1 MLHTIDGFRRI
12 GEENAFAVLAR
23 AGELAAKGKD
33 IINLGIGQPDFR
45 TPDHIVEAAIKALR
59 DGEHGYTPATGIPK
73 LREAVAADILRRT
86 GVEVSPGRVIIVP
99 GGKITMF
106 AAIEMFGEPGADILY
121 PDPGFPIYR
130 SMIEFTGAR
139 PVPIP
144 IREANGFAFSA
155 EETLSL
161 ITPETR
167 LIILNSPAN
176 PTGGVTPK
184 AEIDARVREVA
195 QVVQI
200 SELLDRKP
208 RALSGGQRQ
217 RVALGRAIIR
227 RPSVFLMDEPL
238 SNLDAKLR
246 LHTRGELKRFQ
257 RELATTTI
265 YVTHD
270 QAEAMT
276 LADRVAIMSGGLLQ
290 QVGPPKDVYARPGN
304 AFVAGFLGSPPM
316 NLLTTTISS
325 RDGEPV
331 LLVGEQAIPAR
342 GSLADRLQRVINS
355 EGKVQFGLR
364 PEDVLLGQGSASAT
378 SGEVFVVE
386 DLGNERLITLDPGG
400 QFMVARAPAD
410 FPAEM
415 GQKLSFSFDPGRAH
429 LFDIVTG
436 LRVD

>member
-1 MLHTIDGFRRI
+1 MTSRAPRGEGRSAPVSFEKVTKRFGNVLAVDALDLEVPNGEMLVLLGPSGCGKTTSLRMLAGLESISDGAIRI
-12 GEENAFAVLAR
+12 GETVVNNLPPRSRDIAMVFQSYALYAHLSVYENLAY
-23 AGELAAKGKD
+23 
-33 IINLGIGQPDFR
+33 P
-45 TPDHIVEAAIKALR
+45 LR
-59 DGEHGYTPATGIPK
+59 VRK
-73 LREAVAADILRRT
+73 L
-86 GVEVSPGRVIIVP
+86 S
-99 GGKITMF
+99 
-106 AAIEMFGEPGADILY
+106 
-121 PDPGFPIYR
+121 
-130 SMIEFTGAR
+130 
-139 PVPIP
+139 
-144 IREANGFAFSA
+144 
-155 EETLSL
+155 
-161 ITPETR
+161 
-167 LIILNSPAN
+167 
-176 PTGGVTPK
+176 K

-200 SELLDRKP
+200 SELLERKP

-276 LADRVAIMSGGLLQ
+276 LADRVAIMNGGLLQ
-290 QVGPPKDVYARPGN
+290 QVGPPKSVYARPAN

-316 NLLTTTISS
+316 NLLTATVSA

-331 LLVGEQAIPAR
+331 LLVGDHAVPAR
-342 GSLADRLQRVINS
+342 GSLGERLQRIINS
-355 EGKVQFGLR
+355 ESNVQFGLR
-364 PEDVLLGQGSASAT
+364 PEDVRLEPGDPGASA

-386 DLGNERLITLDPGG
+386 DLGNERLITLDLGR
-400 QFMVARAPAD
+400 QFLVARAPAD
-410 FPAEM
+410 YPAEM
-415 GQKLSFSFDPGRAH
+415 GQTLAFSFNPERAH
-429 LFDIVTG
+429 LFDSVTG

>member
-1 MLHTIDGFRRI
+1 MTSRAAQGEGRSAPVAFQKVSKRFGNVVAVDALDLDVPNGEMLVLLGPSGCGKTTSLRMLAGLESISDGTIRI
-12 GEENAFAVLAR
+12 GETVVNALPPRARDIAMVFQSYALYAHLSVYENLAY
-23 AGELAAKGKD
+23 
-33 IINLGIGQPDFR
+33 P
-45 TPDHIVEAAIKALR
+45 LR
-59 DGEHGYTPATGIPK
+59 VRK
-73 LREAVAADILRRT
+73 L
-86 GVEVSPGRVIIVP
+86 S
-99 GGKITMF
+99 
-106 AAIEMFGEPGADILY
+106 
-121 PDPGFPIYR
+121 
-130 SMIEFTGAR
+130 
-139 PVPIP
+139 
-144 IREANGFAFSA
+144 
-155 EETLSL
+155 
-161 ITPETR
+161 
-167 LIILNSPAN
+167 
-176 PTGGVTPK
+176 K

-200 SELLDRKP
+200 SELLERKP

-290 QVGPPKDVYARPGN
+290 QVGPPKEVYARPGN

-331 LLVGEQAIPAR
+331 LLVGDRAIPAR
-342 GSLADRLQRVINS
+342 GSLADRLQRVVNS

-364 PEDVLLGQGSASAT
+364 PEDVHLGLEGDTTAT
-378 SGEVFVVE
+378 GEVFVVE

-400 QFMVARAPAD
+400 QFVVARAPAD
-410 FPAEM
+410 YPAEM
-415 GQKLSFSFDPGRAH
+415 GQTLSFSFNPDRAH

-436 LRVD
+436 QRVD